1 VNQQLWKFKTK
12 HFTVVLDITED
23 TCFVPI
29 DDDKETQQRIDDGTY
44 QVFNSTVAVLYEN
57 QVIGEDHLCGSVY
70 ENPMDFRKEHIGAK
84 GKWGS
89 YFRDMVREAISH
101 ARDNILNRAPLPY
114 VREEQP

>member
-1 VNQQLWKFKTK
+1 VTYPLWKFSTK
-12 HFTVVLDITED
+12 NFTVVWNITDDLDW
-23 TCFVPI
+23 FG
-29 DDDKETQQRIDDGTY
+29 DDKEVQRRIDDGTY
-44 QVFNSTVAVLYEN
+44 KVFNSTVAVLYEN

-114 VREEQP
+114 VREEQI